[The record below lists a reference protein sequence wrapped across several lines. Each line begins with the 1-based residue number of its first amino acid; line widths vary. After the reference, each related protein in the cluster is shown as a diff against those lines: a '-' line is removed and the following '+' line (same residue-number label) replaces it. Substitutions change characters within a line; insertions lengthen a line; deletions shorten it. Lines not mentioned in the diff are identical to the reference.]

1 VLMSLL
7 GGALGVV
14 LAKYVLVPLLVAA
27 GNKTSI
33 SIWLVNFKV
42 GAATLVMAFV
52 VSVGVGILAGF
63 IPAVRSSQ
71 LNIVDGLRKVV

>member
-1 VLMSLL
+1 
-7 GGALGVV
+7 
-14 LAKYVLVPLLVAA
+14 
-27 GNKTSI
+27 
-33 SIWLVNFKV
+33 
-42 GAATLVMAFV
+42 MAFV